1 MKKDRERD
9 LFSYDKFFWHTYCMK
24 IFWRTISVMTN
35 FFGTLVA
42 RNFEKTIQVMT
53 TKFGMVLAREKGLA
67 PDGRKSTG
75 E

>member
-1 MKKDRERD
+1 
-9 LFSYDKFFWHTYCMK
+9 
-24 IFWRTISVMTN
+24 MTN

-75 E
+75 EQVIPRRNMVGGPLGRAEPSHNQKL

>member
-1 MKKDRERD
+1 
-9 LFSYDKFFWHTYCMK
+9 
-24 IFWRTISVMTN
+24 MTN

>member
-1 MKKDRERD
+1 
-9 LFSYDKFFWHTYCMK
+9 MK